1 MDDPSPQQLLGTE
14 VLPVLISQAS
24 DLLQGQRYWQQFFLS
39 GPEPQEDC

>member
-24 DLLQGQRYWQQFFLS
+24 DLLQGQRVLAAVFS
-39 GPEPQEDC
+39 VRT